1 MNREIKFRA
10 WVDNRVIKEMIYP
23 KDVQI
28 DSAIGYALQFLV
40 GYEDAYP
47 DKNNI
52 EQWQKDI
59 VFMQFTGLL
68 DKNGKEIYEGDVI
81 KHDLGLERFK
91 KLNWQV
97 VFEFGSFQLRTESE
111 HNPVSF
117 PYHAHQAIINN
128 SILSQSEYCEHLE
141 IIGNIYENPNLI
153 N

>member
-10 WVDNRVIKEMIYP
+10 YSEQLKCFVY
-23 KDVQI
+23 
-28 DSAIGYALQFLV
+28 GYYHEVEVEGV
-40 GYEDAYP
+40 GYSY
-47 DKNNI
+47 I
-52 EQWQKDI
+52 FWQGNTIPVRADS
-59 VFMQFTGLL
+59 VGQFTGLL

-81 KHDLGLERFK
+81 KHDLGHERFK
-91 KLNWQV
+91 KLKWQV

-128 SILSQSEYCEHLE
+128 SILSQSEYCEHIE

>member
-1 MNREIKFRA
+1 MSREIKFRA
-10 WVDNRVIKEMIYP
+10 MTKANNVMVFGDLIVCPNGEHRILWFEMKGELPLDVDYNYFNEV
-23 KDVQI
+23 VQ
-28 DSAIGYALQFLV
+28 SSTV
-40 GYEDAYP
+40 G
-47 DKNNI
+47 
-52 EQWQKDI
+52 
-59 VFMQFTGLL
+59 QFTGLL

-81 KHDLGLERFK
+81 KHDLGHERFK
-91 KLNWQV
+91 KLKWQV

-128 SILSQSEYCEHLE
+128 SILSQSEYCEHIE